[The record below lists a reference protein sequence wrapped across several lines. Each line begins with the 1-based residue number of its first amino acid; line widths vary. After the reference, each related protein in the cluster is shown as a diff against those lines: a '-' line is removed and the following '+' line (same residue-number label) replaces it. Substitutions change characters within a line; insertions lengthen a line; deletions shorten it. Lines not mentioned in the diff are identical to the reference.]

1 MGWTGLKLKQ
11 TKMKKY
17 KFFALAF
24 AAMTLA
30 ACSSDDVVDNGA
42 KPGAVAPGEQG
53 YVSLNLNLPTQPS
66 TRAANDDFA
75 EGTADEYAVKDGVL
89 LLFKGSTEADATCQ
103 SAYNLDVAAAGFAV
117 DGSEQIDS
125 KGTIVQ
131 KITVPQTGNDD
142 KIYVLAVLNTNGLI
156 TVDGSNIAKIGQT
169 SLSNKKLSDIT
180 SEIVSAD
187 GAKLT
192 SNGILMSNAPL
203 YKGTAATE
211 TTAPSGEVKTLAEVD
226 QANICA
232 TQSEASSKPAADIY
246 VERAVAKVT
255 VKSTATAPTGGNK
268 ITALVVQGWTL
279 DVTNNKTYLVR
290 NVNATTSWWGYAS
303 TTTTVNKDGGQF
315 RFVGTSP
322 VKTGYYRTYWGIDPN
337 YSSTTT
343 TDFTNKQGQE
353 LATTALTAVGS
364 SLYCAENT
372 FDLNNMNE
380 NATTAV
386 VVKAKLTVDGA
397 ETSGSFYTI
406 NGNNSVIYQK
416 AGIENYVKNIVQ
428 QWIETNKSTYIKN
441 GTISPTDLTVA
452 LSNTGTGDKGGYITA
467 TSVTYTGNGVTEWAD
482 KQSKETLNAAI
493 AAELETLMGNTQIA
507 YYKNGETYYTIRIKH
522 FGDDLT
528 PWVKPTGN
536 SSAYGSNE
544 QDYLGRWGVLRN
556 NWYEVNVK
564 SITNIGYP
572 SVPPVTNTSDDP
584 TASYI
589 SATINVLSWSKRAQD
604 VNL

>member
-1 MGWTGLKLKQ
+1 
-11 TKMKKY
+11 MKKY

-117 DGSEQIDS
+117 DVSEQIDS

-180 SEIVSAD
+180 SEIVGAD

-203 YKGTAATE
+203 YKGTAATG
-211 TTAPSGEVKTLAEVD
+211 TTAPSGEVKTLAEVN

-255 VKSTATAPTGGNK
+255 VNSTATAPTGDNK
-268 ITALVVQGWTL
+268 ITALEVQGWTL

-303 TTTTVNKDGGQF
+303 TTTTVNKGGQF

-452 LSNTGTGDKGGYITA
+452 LSNTGTGDKGGYITT
-467 TSVTYTGNGVTEWAD
+467 TSVTYTGSGVTEWAD
-482 KQSKETLNAAI
+482 NQSKETLNAAI

-536 SSAYGSNE
+536 SSAYGSND

-589 SATINVLSWSKRAQD
+589 SATINVLSWSKRTQN
-604 VNL
+604 VEL